1 MNFDMKE
8 VIKASIIILSSLIIL
23 SIFVILIG
31 GSSFY
36 EKLDKYYVKVMNVG
50 GLEVGSQV
58 RLGGVRVGRVTD
70 ISVPKNPGELV
81 TVEIGVKKGTKIYK
95 GTKALITQ
103 TGFVGDIYMLLS
115 VNNTVGEI
123 IKPGDTIP
131 SEEQMQFGL
140 IISKIDILSSSVD
153 KLVNDIDKLFSDK
166 NIKGIENLIG
176 NTNNAIVNS
185 SSNLEKVANSLKNT
199 TEKLN
204 VVLSEIEEV
213 VKTNKGEVNQIVKK
227 VRYDIEK
234 AEDMIKSIE
243 STAKSVENTSKTID
257 KTVLLQSKKI
267 ERLLNSMVET
277 SEELKE
283 LIQEM
288 KNKPWSLIYKEK

>member
-1 MNFDMKE
+1 MKE
-8 VIKASIIILSSLIIL
+8 VIKAGIIILSSLVIL
-23 SIFVILIG
+23 SVFVILIG
-31 GSSFY
+31 GSSVY

-58 RLGGVRVGRVTD
+58 RLGGVRVGRVTN

-81 TVEIGVKKGTKIYK
+81 TVEIGIKKGTKLYK

-115 VNNTVGEI
+115 VNNTIEEI
-123 IKPGDTIP
+123 IKPGDIIP
-131 SEEQMQFGL
+131 SEEQAQFSL
-140 IISKIDILSSSVD
+140 IMTKIDILSSSID
-153 KLVNDIDKLFSDK
+153 KLVNDIDKIFSDK
-166 NIKGIENLIG
+166 NIKGIESLIG
-176 NTNNAIVNS
+176 NTNNAIVSS
-185 SSNLEKVANSLKNT
+185 SSNLENVANSLKST

-204 VVLSEIEEV
+204 IVLSEIEEI
-213 VKTNKGEVNQIVKK
+213 VKTNKGEFSQIIKK
-227 VRYDIEK
+227 AKDDVMR

-243 STAKSVENTSKTID
+243 STAKTVENTSKTVD
-257 KTVLLQSKKI
+257 KTILLQSKKI
-267 ERLLNSMVET
+267 EQLLNSMTET
-277 SEELKE
+277 SEELRE